1 MLAGPMPVVAPI
13 LGRLSTCASVGL
25 LCGVLAAPSAAEIQ
39 FKTLPDGTPMIYNET
54 PAQRARRSSGPLV
67 RAPREDLARLIERHA
82 QRVRLDPRLVQAVVQ
97 AESGYNVN
105 ARSSKG
111 AMGLMQLMPETA
123 RELGVVNAY
132 DADDNLRGGTI
143 YLRRMIDHF
152 GDLTLALAAY
162 NAGPTAV
169 TRYGGV
175 PPYPE
180 TREYVRRVYQLY
192 RGTPPASAP
201 VVASRQPAPSA
212 EPAPPRGAPVYVT
225 RDAQNRIVFTTTA
238 PRPN

>member
-1 MLAGPMPVVAPI
+1 MRAVISCLRRHPACALALA
-13 LGRLSTCASVGL
+13 ASV
-25 LCGVLAAPSAAEIQ
+25 VLTSTASAEIR
-39 FKTLPDGTPMIYNET
+39 FKTLEDGTRMIYNET
-54 PAQRARRSSGPLV
+54 PTQRARRSAGSLSKVP
-67 RAPREDLARLIERHA
+67 RADLARLIEQHA
-82 QRVRLDPRLVQAVVQ
+82 QRARLDPRLVQAVVQ
-97 AESGYNVN
+97 TESGYNVN

-123 RELGVVNAY
+123 RELGVANAY
-132 DADDNLRGGTI
+132 DPDDNIRGGTT
-143 YLRRMIDHF
+143 YLRRMLDHF

-175 PPYPE
+175 PPYAE
-180 TREYVRRVYQLY
+180 TREYVRRIYRLY
-192 RGTPPASAP
+192 RGTPPPAGALAATTKPSSKPAAAP
-201 VVASRQPAPSA
+201 RQ
-212 EPAPPRGAPVYVT
+212 GARVYVT